1 MSTDYTNVNGYLVPS
16 FALPTGSTPPLGKY
30 GAMRARFLDEHRSF
44 ERDQMLLDGTL
55 AQHLAGIDS
64 EAHNQVSALVHR
76 LAEQRGVSEDLKQ
89 HHPLEWAAQMQAL
102 QVQAE
107 EIVCCE
113 SIYALLFFGGLFPH
127 GNAGTSPAS
136 TASCRHDGKTT
147 TCQGNTPETP
157 SLIL

>member
-30 GAMRARFLDEHRSF
+30 GAMRAHFLDKHRPF

-64 EAHNQVSALVHR
+64 EAHNQVSALVR
-76 LAEQRGVSEDLKQ
+76 RFAEQRGVTEDLKR
-89 HHPLEWAAQMQAL
+89 HRPLEWAAQMQAL
-102 QVQAE
+102 QAQAE

-113 SIYALLFFGGLFPH
+113 LIY
-127 GNAGTSPAS
+127 
-136 TASCRHDGKTT
+136 
-147 TCQGNTPETP
+147 
-157 SLIL
+157 I